1 MLSAAQVALAQ
12 PVSVPSAP
20 VATAPATPPAPAPAP
35 VVLPPVDPATE
46 LKSLIPDSAV
56 TDPEGWAKAAPAAG
70 EASAPASAAQNAA
83 VDPAAPL
90 AELPGTALPWPDSVP
105 PPPALASLPADPD
118 VAQELAASGDKP
130 AVTLAKG
137 DEERISDH
145 LVLVFPARRN
155 SFPERGTFIGR
166 FKQLSTLQ
174 KYDSNDA
181 SIAQVAARA
190 RADKDLIGR
199 LLQVYGYYNSLVVQT
214 VGKPGLAETGGK
226 TDTAVRFD
234 IEPGPRYR
242 FGAIDLGQLDQTGPD
257 FGKLR
262 GAFGIAAGDPLD
274 NDLIV
279 ERRDKLDVALGEN
292 GYAFA
297 KVGAPDL
304 LVDHKRQQGD
314 LTVAVTPG
322 GKYAMGA
329 VISQNPRF
337 LSSKHLRDIARF
349 KRGDL
354 YQRTDQEDLKR
365 AILATGLVAS
375 VTVSPRE
382 TVAPPAPGQT
392 GEVAM
397 DVAMVP
403 GPLRTVAALAGYETG
418 DGFRLEGSWEH
429 RNFFPPEG
437 MLRVRGVAG
446 TKEQLAGTTVRWN
459 NWHGRDQV
467 LTLDLYA
474 NTVQRDAYN
483 ARTVAFTGTFEKLT
497 TLLFQK
503 PWVWSAGVEILA
515 TQERESAV
523 GGQVVPRNTYFV
535 AALPVRGALDYSDNL
550 LDPTKGWRTS
560 LRVSPEISKQQGGT
574 TAHYARILFDLSG
587 YQSVG
592 KGVVL
597 AARARVGSAPGTALS
612 NIAPSRRFYAGG
624 GGSVRGYGYQEIGP
638 RDTAGAPSGGRS
650 LVEFSVEARV
660 NTGIMGGALQL
671 VPFLDAGNVDELI
684 TPTLWGMR
692 YGAGLGL
699 RYKTGFGPI
708 RLDLGTPL
716 NPRPGDSR
724 ITVSVALGQAF

>member
-1 MLSAAQVALAQ
+1 MPPPPVA
-12 PVSVPSAP
+12 PSA
-20 VATAPATPPAPAPAP
+20 PAPAPAAP
-35 VVLPPVDPATE
+35 AVDPAAD
-46 LKSLIPDSAV
+46 LKTLIPDSAV
-56 TDPEGWAKAAPAAG
+56 ADPEGWAGGTPAAVQAPSAAPG
-70 EASAPASAAQNAA
+70 T

-90 AELPGTALPWPDSVP
+90 AELPGATLPWPDTAP
-105 PPPALASLPADPD
+105 APPALASLPPDPD
-118 VAQELAASGDKP
+118 VAADLAAVNDAP

-137 DEERISDH
+137 DEERVSDR
-145 LVLVFPARRN
+145 LVMVFPARRDA
-155 SFPERGTFIGR
+155 FPERGAFIDR
-166 FKQLSTLQ
+166 FRQLSAVERYST
-174 KYDSNDA
+174 NDA

-190 RADKDLIGR
+190 RADKELIAQ
-199 LLQVYGYYNSLVVQT
+199 LLKVYGYYDPLVVQT
-214 VGKPGLAETGGK
+214 VGRPGLADNAGK
-226 TDTAVRFD
+226 SDTAVRFD

-242 FGAIDLGQLDQTGPD
+242 FGAIDLGQLDRTGPD
-257 FGKLR
+257 LPGLR
-262 GAFGIAAGDPLD
+262 AAFGLASGDPLD
-274 NDLIV
+274 NDRIV
-279 ERRDKLDVALGEN
+279 ESRDKLDVALGEN
-292 GYAFA
+292 GYALA
-297 KVGAPDL
+297 RVGAPDL

-314 LTVAVTPG
+314 LTVPVTPG
-322 GKYAMGA
+322 GKYAFGA
-329 VISQNPRF
+329 VISQNPKF
-337 LSSKHLRDIARF
+337 LSSRHLLDIARF
-349 KRGDL
+349 RRGDL
-354 YQRTDQEDLKR
+354 YQRTDQDDLRR

-375 VTVSPRE
+375 VTVTPRE
-382 TVAPPAPGQT
+382 TVAPPAPGKT

-446 TKEQLAGTTVRWN
+446 TREQLAGTTVRWN

-474 NTVQRDAYN
+474 NTVQRDAFN
-483 ARTVAFTGTFEKLT
+483 ARTIAFTTTFEKLT

-503 PWVWSAGVEILA
+503 PWVWSAGLEVLA

-550 LDPTKGWRTS
+550 LDPTRGWRTS
-560 LRVSPEISKQQGGT
+560 LRVSPEISKQRGGT
-574 TAHYARILFDLSG
+574 TANYARVQFDLSG

-592 KGVVL
+592 TGVVL
-597 AARARVGSAPGTALS
+597 AARTRVGSIPGTALV

-624 GGSVRGYGYQEIGP
+624 GGSVRGYGFQEIGP

-660 NTGIMGGALQL
+660 NTSLMGGAVQL
-671 VPFLDAGNVDELI
+671 VPFLDVGNVDESI
-684 TPTLWGMR
+684 APTLRGMR